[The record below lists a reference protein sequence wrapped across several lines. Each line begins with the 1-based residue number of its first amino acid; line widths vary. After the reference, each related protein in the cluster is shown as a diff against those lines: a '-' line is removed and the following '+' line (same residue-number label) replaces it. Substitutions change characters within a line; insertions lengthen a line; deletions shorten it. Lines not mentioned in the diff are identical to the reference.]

1 MLTVYITLKSFESY
15 YIEKNTAFLKNL
27 LLLSKSNTVSIKEI
41 DVKEILGLQTS
52 QKTHLTVGEKHTIQ
66 KNTTKR
72 HEVMDFVGHRPES
85 IYKAVLQATGK
96 KDFRE
101 INLPIKQKLFTVLR
115 SVHVHKKS
123 RLQFYFTHY
132 IKKLTFQAANVKMMF
147 LILYIVKNAE
157 FYGVELE
164 ISLNH
169 KTV

>member
-1 MLTVYITLKSFESY
+1 MFTVYITLKSFESY
-15 YIEKNTAFLKNL
+15 YIEKNAAFLKNL
-27 LLLSKSNTVSIKEI
+27 LLLSKSNTVNIKKI

-52 QKTHLTVGEKHTIQ
+52 QKSILTVGEKHTIQ
-66 KNTTKR
+66 NDTTKK
-72 HEVMDFVGHRPES
+72 HEVMEPTFPEIPYRKRS
-85 IYKAVLQATGK
+85 YIAEK
-96 KDFRE
+96 KDFSE

-123 RLQFYFTHY
+123 RLQFYFTHH